1 MSQTNSKVEPLS
13 EIKQSTSNTVVSG
26 HNANQASHKI
36 STTSAPTNT
45 AIDEKN
51 MDSNATPD
59 DSNNDLNDEL
69 NNDLPNDAY
78 DEEDERVIEAQ
89 SVIKS
94 HVVGSMGVSLV
105 PIPLVDLV
113 ALTGIQLKMLHSLAR
128 VYRIPFSENLGKS
141 LIVSL
146 VGGVMPTSTAMTLAS
161 LTKAIPG
168 LGTATG
174 MVSVSVLGGA
184 TTYAIGNVFMQH
196 FENGGSLIDFDPK
209 NMRDYF
215 ASKLREGKQVAS
227 GLRKKEN

>member
-1 MSQTNSKVEPLS
+1 MPQSDKKIEPFKPEDSPSSTAQADMAPS
-13 EIKQSTSNTVVSG
+13 E
-26 HNANQASHKI
+26 QA
-36 STTSAPTNT
+36 
-45 AIDEKN
+45 
-51 MDSNATPD
+51 ATPD
-59 DSNNDLNDEL
+59 DESHLLIDDPEN
-69 NNDLPNDAY
+69 A
-78 DEEDERVIEAQ
+78 RVSEAQ
-89 SVIKS
+89 STIKNHVI
-94 HVVGSMGVSLV
+94 GSMGISLV

-128 VYRIPFSENLGKS
+128 IYRVPFSENLGKS

-196 FENGGSLIDFDPK
+196 FESGGTLLDFDPK
-209 NMRDYF
+209 QMREYF
-215 ASKLREGKQVAS
+215 ATKLREGKQVATS
-227 GLRKKEN
+227 LRKNTDKSQYP